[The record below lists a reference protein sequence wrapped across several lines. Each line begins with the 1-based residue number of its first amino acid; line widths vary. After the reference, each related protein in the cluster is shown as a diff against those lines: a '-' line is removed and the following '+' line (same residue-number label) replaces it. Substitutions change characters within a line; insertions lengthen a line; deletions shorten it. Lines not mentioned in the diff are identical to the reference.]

1 MDAVKAWGE
10 VDENPREGS
19 WGVGGDTAAAISDTH
34 GDVEKNR
41 TPILGKEILIQITS
55 YFCTIV

>member
-19 WGVGGDTAAAISDTH
+19 WGVGGDTAAATSDTH
-34 GDVEKNR
+34 GDVVEKKDTYSWERHIEPNYI
-41 TPILGKEILIQITS
+41 IL
-55 YFCTIV
+55 CTIV